1 MNCPKCGASNPNGGA
16 FCASCGAPLPADT
29 QSTVPPTQPQYTQM
43 PPTGNGIQQRNIAL
57 CIILSIVTCGIYGLY
72 WLYTMTEDT
81 NRLSRDPGATSG
93 GIVILLSIVTCSI
106 YLWYWMY
113 KRGEILDRAK
123 VERGLPSS
131 NSGILYIILAFF
143 GLGIVSYALI
153 QNELN
158 NLATA

>member
-57 CIILSIVTCGIYGLY
+57 CIILSIVTCGIYGWY

-81 NRLSRDPGATSG
+81 NRLSRDPGATS
-93 GIVILLSIVTCSI
+93 
-106 YLWYWMY
+106 
-113 KRGEILDRAK
+113 
-123 VERGLPSS
+123 
-131 NSGILYIILAFF
+131 
-143 GLGIVSYALI
+143 VSYTHLT
-153 QNELN
+153 LP
-158 NLATA
+158 TT